1 MLSTPQTMM
10 TTLMQDYMMR
20 KEMNSLQQTILMTPI
35 SGSSSLLKPG
45 QSTICR
51 LVPMGQVQ
59 ETIRYT
65 LKRMTAI
72 SS

>member
-20 KEMNSLQQTILMTPI
+20 KEMNSLHQTILMTPI
-35 SGSSSLLKPG
+35 SGSSSHLMPE

-51 LVPMGQVQ
+51 LVPLGQVQ